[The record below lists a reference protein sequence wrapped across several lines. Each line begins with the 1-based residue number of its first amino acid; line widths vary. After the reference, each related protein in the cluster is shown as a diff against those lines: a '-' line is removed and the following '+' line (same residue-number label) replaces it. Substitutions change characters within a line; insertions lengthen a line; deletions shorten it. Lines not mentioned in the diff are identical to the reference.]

1 MTNII
6 YGDTSGTL
14 FCEQVGGDQTLI
26 GPSATSIYE
35 TVVTE
40 IHGDAQ
46 AMQDFAR
53 GGNDFIIGGSAT
65 NLVEEIYGDA
75 YVMSGFSQGG
85 NDSIFGGRTSG
96 YNHPVVYGDA
106 QEMHDNARG
115 GSDWIVGNDANVYG
129 DALGMDGFAV
139 GGNDC
144 IMGSSTNT
152 SLYGDARALRDHA
165 QGGNDLIWVTAG
177 TSLVQIYGDGA
188 LSGFARGGNDRII
201 GPAASVSC
209 IIQGDGRMSDNAVG
223 GDDVIVAGAHSSNQ
237 IWGDGERTGGNTVG
251 GSDTFVFA
259 PGIAQNRIMDFGQG
273 QDHIDLTAFASIGV
287 HDLGDLSIRSG
298 SISLP
303 GGPSYTGSLITFGTD
318 SYIALVGVEH
328 PAGSDFIF
336 A

>member
-1 MTNII
+1 MATIH
-6 YGDTSGTL
+6 GDTSTSL
-14 FCEQVGGDQTLI
+14 SCHQVGGDQFIQGDDGVNSYTAVYNYL
-26 GPSATSIYE
+26 Y
-35 TVVTE
+35 
-40 IHGDAQ
+40 GDAYL
-46 AMQDFAR
+46 MRGFAR
-53 GGNDFIIGGSAT
+53 GGNDTILGGSAGIL
-65 NLVEEIYGDA
+65 NEQIYGDA
-75 YVMSGFSQGG
+75 YVM
-85 NDSIFGGRTSG
+85 
-96 YNHPVVYGDA
+96 
-106 QEMHDNARG
+106 
-115 GSDWIVGNDANVYG
+115 
-129 DALGMDGFAV
+129 
-139 GGNDC
+139 
-144 IMGSSTNT
+144 
-152 SLYGDARALRDHA
+152 RDFT
-165 QGGNDLIWVTAG
+165 QGGNDLIVGGSGDSHSNPLAFGDAYEMHGFAHGGDDRILGGSGTVYGDAFTMDGFTVGGDDMITAG
-177 TSLVQIYGDGA
+177 SLRKSVFGDA
-188 LSGFARGGNDRII
+188 ATLSGFARGGNDRII

-303 GGPSYTGSLITFGTD
+303 SGPSYTGSLITFGTD